1 MILSID
7 GEKSFDKIQHP
18 DQKKKK
24 KKNSTST
31 DLKTPCKLAMER
43 NFLSL
48 MKDIYKKSTAN
59 IIWIL

>member
-1 MILSID
+1 M
-7 GEKSFDKIQHP
+7 EKNHLTKFNIQTKK
-18 DQKKKK
+18 KKKK

-59 IIWIL
+59 II